1 MLAIATVDPRESR
14 GSNQRRQAT
23 TEHPEHTEVRKP
35 EEEQPRNTQNT
46 RKSGKR
52 GREAT
57 TEHTEHTDVRK
68 ARKRGNRGK
77 GGGDRWKEEECRA
90 AVAEEA
96 WERMERGEGLGWKNK
111 KPPLGNPRGGFK
123 NPAIPTFALVCTI
136 IGSESLT
143 TVFGMG
149 TGDPF

>member
-14 GSNQRRQAT
+14 GSNPRRRAT
-23 TEHPEHTEVRKP
+23 TEHPEHTEDRKP
-35 EEEQPRNTQNT
+35 EDGQPRNTQNK
-46 RKSGKR
+46 RK
-52 GREAT
+52 
-57 TEHTEHTDVRK
+57 TEN
-68 ARKRGNRGK
+68 RKRNNHGTHRTRGSQEITEEQRTGEREVWI
-77 GGGDRWKEEECRA
+77 GGRRCSVEELQRQRA
-90 AVAEEA
+90 G
-96 WERMERGEGLGWKNK
+96 RMARGQIVWDEKQK
-111 KPPLGNPRGGFK
+111 TPTRNPRGGFK